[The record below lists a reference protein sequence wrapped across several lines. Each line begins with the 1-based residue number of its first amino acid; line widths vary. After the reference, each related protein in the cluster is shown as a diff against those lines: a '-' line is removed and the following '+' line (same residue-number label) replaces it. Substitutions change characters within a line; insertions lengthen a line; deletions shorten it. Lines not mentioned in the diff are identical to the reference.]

1 MSIVDD
7 LVATL
12 VERNAIKL
20 NGTLRIRF
28 LDGGL
33 KIEGALASS
42 LQDQKKGRDVLHANV
57 PVNATVRVGEVVI
70 PVPKIP

>member
-12 VERNAIKL
+12 VERNAIKV
-20 NGTLRIRF
+20 NGTLQIR
-28 LDGGL
+28 LTDGGL
-33 KIEGALASS
+33 KIEGTLASS
-42 LQDQKKGRDVLHANV
+42 LQDQKKGRDVVHANV
-57 PVNATVRVGEVVI
+57 PINATVRVGEIVV

>member
-20 NGTLRIRF
+20 NGTLRVR
-28 LDGGL
+28 LVDGGL
-33 KIEGALASS
+33 KVEGALASS

-57 PVNATVRVGEVVI
+57 PVNATVRVGDLVV
-70 PVPKIP
+70 PVP

>member
-12 VERNAIKL
+12 VERNAVKL
-20 NGTLRIRF
+20 NGTLRIRL
-28 LDGGL
+28 LDGGV
-33 KIEGALASS
+33 KIEGALAST

-57 PVNATVRVGEVVI
+57 PVSATVRVGEVVI